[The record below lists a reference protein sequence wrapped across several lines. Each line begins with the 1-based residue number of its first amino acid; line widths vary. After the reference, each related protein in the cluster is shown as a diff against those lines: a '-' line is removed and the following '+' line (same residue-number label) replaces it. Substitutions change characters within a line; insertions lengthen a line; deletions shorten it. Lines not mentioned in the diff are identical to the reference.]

1 MEANEDVAVIEATPQ
16 EYHQGEEGHISFR
29 LRNNGSVEYTGIEVI
44 VTGVRNSRDEAFYDE
59 SGDSNNITLAPGDDG
74 WVSESLRTYGSQRL
88 GDYTLTYYLRFHA
101 GGRTYLTPTYSL
113 KITAVEANED
123 IAVIEATPQEYHQGE
138 EGPISFR
145 LRNNGPVEYAGI
157 EVIVTG
163 VRNSRDEA
171 FYDEG
176 GDSNNITLASGDD
189 GWVSESL
196 RTYGSQRLGD
206 YTLTYYLRFHAEGRT
221 YLTPTYSLNIEVT
234 PAPP

>member
-1 MEANEDVAVIEATPQ
+1 MTTVEIPTTSPSARGMMGGSASFSETYRGQRLGDYTISYYIRYRSADGNQHSSPTYSYTLRAVEANEDIAVIEATPQ

-29 LRNNGSVEYTGIEVI
+29 LRNNGT
-44 VTGVRNSRDEAFYDE
+44 
-59 SGDSNNITLAPGDDG
+59 
-74 WVSESLRTYGSQRL
+74 
-88 GDYTLTYYLRFHA
+88 
-101 GGRTYLTPTYSL
+101 
-113 KITAVEANED
+113 
-123 IAVIEATPQEYHQGE
+123 
-138 EGPISFR
+138 
-145 LRNNGPVEYAGI
+145 VEYAGV

-206 YTLTYYLRFHAEGRT
+206 YTLTYYLRFHAGGRT
-221 YLTPTYSLNIEVT
+221 YLTPTYSLKITAVGGQRRRSSHRSN
-234 PAPP
+234 APGVSSG

>member
-1 MEANEDVAVIEATPQ
+1 MTKVEIPTTSPLLLGMTGGSASLSEHTEANAWETTPSP
-16 EYHQGEEGHISFR
+16 ITS
-29 LRNNGSVEYTGIEVI
+29 
-44 VTGVRNSRDEAFYDE
+44 
-59 SGDSNNITLAPGDDG
+59 DSMR
-74 WVSESLRTYGSQRL
+74 E
-88 GDYTLTYYLRFHA
+88 
-101 GGRTYLTPTYSL
+101 GRTYLTPTYSL

-145 LRNNGPVEYAGI
+145 LRNNGSVEYTGI

-171 FYDEG
+171 FYDES

-206 YTLTYYLRFHAEGRT
+206 YTLTYYLRFYAEGRT